1 MEGRLSITAVILAGG
16 RSTRMGKSKAL
27 LSIGG
32 LRMIDRTQHVL
43 HELKPFVGRVVVS
56 GEVPGVEFVPDLEPF
71 QGPVGGI
78 ASVARECLSNGC
90 DGLLVLPVD
99 LPLLTA
105 DSLRPL
111 VTYFNEHKPNAVCF
125 EGNWLPAIF
134 RLNKDLIFQCGQNES
149 IHGLLKS
156 LCFVTVASPPDVRSL
171 ANANTPNDWAELT
184 RSHS

>member
-1 MEGRLSITAVILAGG
+1 
-16 RSTRMGKSKAL
+16 MGTSKAL

-43 HELKPFVGRVVVS
+43 HELKPFVRRVVVS
-56 GEVPGVEFVPDLEPF
+56 GEVPGVEFIPDLEPF

-78 ASVARECLSNGC
+78 VSVARECLSDGC

-111 VTYFNEHKPNAVCF
+111 VTYFNEHKPGAVCF

-134 RLNKDLIFQCGQNES
+134 RLNENLIFQCGQNKS

>member
-1 MEGRLSITAVILAGG
+1 
-16 RSTRMGKSKAL
+16 MGTSKAL

-32 LRMIDRTQHVL
+32 LRLVDRTRHVL
-43 HELKPFVGRVVVS
+43 DELKPFVRRVIVS
-56 GEVPGVEFVPDLEPF
+56 GEVPGIEFIPDLEPF

-78 ASVARECLSNGC
+78 TSAARACLSDSC
-90 DGLLVLPVD
+90 EGLLVVPVD

-105 DSLRPL
+105 DSLHPL

-134 RLNKDLIFQCGQNES
+134 RLNEDLIFQCCHNES

-156 LCFVTVASPPDVRSL
+156 LCFVSVAPPLDVRSL
-171 ANANTPNDWAELT
+171 ANANTPEDWAELM
-184 RSHS
+184 RCFFGVRQKEG